1 MLYYRIAG
9 AVIVALSGAAGAYI
23 LNASARTALV
33 QTEAFISLL
42 RSLRSDI
49 ECFAMPIPK
58 ALGRCSSELYRRCG
72 YCSDVPPWDID
83 GLLAGC
89 KISDGELKKLL
100 DGFSG
105 DVGKGYRDEQLALFD
120 YCLGQLEARRQQL
133 RDQLPAK
140 RRMNSALC
148 LSGALAIVILLI

>member
-58 ALGRCSSELYRRCG
+58 ALARCSKELYRSCG
-72 YCSDVPPWDID
+72 YLSDVPPSGID
-83 GLLAGC
+83 ALLSGC
-89 KISDGELKKLL
+89 KISDAELRRLL
-100 DGFSG
+100 ESFSG
-105 DVGKGYRDEQLALFD
+105 DVGRGYRDGQLALFD
-120 YCLGQLEARRQQL
+120 YCLSQLEARRKRL
-133 RDQLPAK
+133 CEGLPAK